1 MTMQIQIDDIVRDA
15 TPEEIAKIEK
25 ERLDAA
31 ALAASEN
38 APIVG

>member
-1 MTMQIQIDDIVRDA
+1 MQIQVDDTVRDA
-15 TPEEIAKIEK
+15 TPAEIAKIDK

-38 APIVG
+38 ATIVG